1 MIDNFLHHFTGACGE
16 NHPTMYTM
24 VALLILTYAFQ
35 KIRSVRHQRKE
46 RTIQESDVC
55 ECQ

>member
-16 NHPTMYTM
+16 THPTMYTM
-24 VALLILTYAFQ
+24 VAFLIMAYAFQ
-35 KIRSVRHQRKE
+35 KIRSVRRHCKE

-55 ECQ
+55 EC